1 MKNAVAKKS
10 ILFWGDFVGA
20 STGFATVARHI
31 LKSLYSTGLYEIDQ
45 LAINYFGTFYDQKE
59 FPYCITP
66 ARLSNPGDPYGNQMM
81 IDALIRKD
89 YDIVFIVNDPFVVEG
104 VARKIEEIRKIKTQ
118 NGHKQFSLVYYFP
131 VDCRLWP
138 EQSTMIKI
146 ADHAVAYTDFAA
158 REAEKIGLK
167 ASDVI
172 YHGAE
177 IEHFTPLA
185 QEQKRLLRKKYFGVS
200 NDDTFILINVNRN
213 SLRKDVSKTILAF
226 SEFHKKVPN
235 SLLYL
240 HMKMEDGTSEHQI
253 VDLKPCLADLG
264 LDPKRE
270 VVYPLQFN
278 PAEGFPREV
287 LNQLYNTADAYITT
301 CLGEGFGLTLLDA
314 FCVGLPVIGPA
325 NTSLNEV
332 VNHDRGYLYPCKEK
346 IYVDNS
352 GYRLLGR
359 TEDIVKSMMD
369 CYMDWLTRS
378 KRHQEVI
385 SNAHDFVKEF
395 SWEKIG
401 KQWIKLFSGLSE
413 HEIKEQ
419 PSQVIETI

>member
-1 MKNAVAKKS
+1 MS
-10 ILFWGDFVGA
+10 
-20 STGFATVARHI
+20 STGFATVGRHI
-31 LKSLYSTGLYEIDQ
+31 LKSLGSTGLYDID
-45 LAINYFGTFYDQKE
+45 LLGINYFGSFYDQKE

-66 ARLSNPGDPYGNQMM
+66 ARLGDPRDPYGNQMF
-81 IDALIRKD
+81 IDALLKKE
-89 YDIVFIVNDPFVVEG
+89 YDIVFIINDPFVVEG
-104 VARKIEEIRKIKTQ
+104 VARKLDEIRGIKAK
-118 NGHKQFSLVYYFP
+118 NGQKQFSLVYYFP

-138 EQSTMIKI
+138 EQSTMIKK
-146 ADHAVAYTDFAA
+146 ADRAVAYTDFASA
-158 REAEKIGLK
+158 EAEKIGLK
-167 ASDVI
+167 ATDII

-177 IEHFTPLA
+177 LESFTPLS
-185 QEQKRLLRKKYFGVS
+185 QDQKRLLRKKYFGVT
-200 NDDTFILINVNRN
+200 DDNTFVLINVNRN

-235 SLLYL
+235 SVLYL
-240 HMKMEDGTSEHQI
+240 HMKMEDGTSDNQI

-270 VVYPLQFN
+270 VIYPLQFN

-301 CLGEGFGLTLLDA
+301 HLGEGFGLTILDA
-314 FCVGLPVIGPA
+314 FCVGLPVIAPK
-325 NTSLNEV
+325 NTSMIEI

-352 GYRLLGR
+352 GFRPLGR

-378 KRHQEVI
+378 KRHQEVV
-385 SNAHDFVKEF
+385 SSAHEFVKEY

-401 KQWIKLFSGLSE
+401 KQWIKLFSELDG
-413 HEIKEQ
+413 HQIQEQ
-419 PSQVIETI
+419 QQSIETI